1 MDVGRI
7 MMTALQ
13 VGGAMAVLG
22 FVGGAGA
29 GLAKETARQ
38 NRRRAIEMRLQPRVA
53 NHPVFLTTFVA
64 FADVR
69 RAAMDTLQRLGR
81 RVESLLYFDEMVT
94 TAAPEHVKLS
104 AITEATQAAATIRQ
118 LLRDY
123 YVQSGIATRHV
134 SAYDIEPESRELA
147 WAQETFLAL
156 VNQYVQHIS
165 NMALHKANCHAHL
178 SDTPRSSC
186 SV

>member
-1 MDVGRI
+1 MDWLRI
-7 MMTALQ
+7 FNTALK

-22 FVGGAGA
+22 FVGGGTAA
-29 GLAKETARQ
+29 VAKETARKH
-38 NRRRAIEMRLQPRVA
+38 RRRAIEMRLQPRVS
-53 NHPVFLTTFVA
+53 NHAVFLTTFVT

-94 TAAPEHVKLS
+94 MAEPQHVKLS
-104 AITEATQAAATIRQ
+104 AITEATQAAANIRQ

-123 YVQSGIATRHV
+123 YIQSGIATRHV
-134 SAYDIEPESRELA
+134 SAYEIAPVNRELA

-156 VNQYVQHIS
+156 VNQYVTHIS

-178 SDTPRSSC
+178 IEHK
-186 SV
+186 